1 MSGAPGTGGPAAP
14 HAGRRAM
21 RNTVAYMAA
30 GLVPNL
36 VNLFILPVYTRFIE
50 PGDYGLVALVVTT
63 TTFLGAFMGLQLT
76 NSIHRLY
83 FDHEGEARRVYC
95 STMILGILMV
105 NVAILLPLH
114 LAGPWIARTLFP
126 KVDLPYRPL
135 LMLGFAFMFF
145 QNLVNY
151 GNAMLRVQE
160 RGRALLVSALIHT
173 TASAGLGLYLV
184 VGRGLGAAG
193 LLTSMAAASA
203 AHAAAHGWLVRA
215 QVSLAFRWS
224 MFREAAA
231 YSIPIIP
238 HSLGG
243 LLFMYSGKYVASHFV
258 AIASIGLYEFADK
271 LAMVYKLLEQSF
283 QHAIG
288 PTFMRESKADR
299 AAARDRFAGIITR
312 WTALYAL
319 LWVALALL
327 FKEAIVLLLAPS
339 YRGCYP
345 FVPVLMAGYLFQGLY
360 GFAANALLFE
370 KKTHWVPAISLTAGL
385 LNVGLNLVLLPRFGM
400 IAAAWTTFASFVVT
414 FVMAVALGRRVY
426 PLRFEWGALAR
437 ILGAALLALLLG
449 MRIDTSS
456 LALDLAAKTAL
467 CAALAGWLLWI
478 DPGGLRAWL
487 RGWLP
492 GRNA

>member
-1 MSGAPGTGGPAAP
+1 
-14 HAGRRAM
+14 M

-203 AHAAAHGWLVRA
+203 AHAAAHGDGSCARRCRSPSGGRCSARPRPTASRSSRTASAACCSCTRA
-215 QVSLAFRWS
+215 STWRATSSRSPASGSTSSRTSWRWS
-224 MFREAAA
+224 TSCSNSRSSTRSGRRSCASRRRTARPRATASPGSSRGGPRSTRSCGSRWRCCSRRRSSSCWRRRTAAA
-231 YSIPIIP
+231 
-238 HSLGG
+238 
-243 LLFMYSGKYVASHFV
+243 
-258 AIASIGLYEFADK
+258 
-271 LAMVYKLLEQSF
+271 
-283 QHAIG
+283 
-288 PTFMRESKADR
+288 
-299 AAARDRFAGIITR
+299 TR
-312 WTALYAL
+312 
-319 LWVALALL
+319 
-327 FKEAIVLLLAPS
+327 S
-339 YRGCYP
+339 CRC
-345 FVPVLMAGYLFQGLY
+345 
-360 GFAANALLFE
+360 
-370 KKTHWVPAISLTAGL
+370 
-385 LNVGLNLVLLPRFGM
+385 
-400 IAAAWTTFASFVVT
+400 
-414 FVMAVALGRRVY
+414 
-426 PLRFEWGALAR
+426 
-437 ILGAALLALLLG
+437 
-449 MRIDTSS
+449 
-456 LALDLAAKTAL
+456 
-467 CAALAGWLLWI
+467 
-478 DPGGLRAWL
+478 
-487 RGWLP
+487 
-492 GRNA
+492 

>member
-1 MSGAPGTGGPAAP
+1 M
-14 HAGRRAM
+14 
-21 RNTVAYMAA
+21 
-30 GLVPNL
+30 
-36 VNLFILPVYTRFIE
+36 
-50 PGDYGLVALVVTT
+50 
-63 TTFLGAFMGLQLT
+63 
-76 NSIHRLY
+76 
-83 FDHEGEARRVYC
+83 
-95 STMILGILMV
+95 
-105 NVAILLPLH
+105 
-114 LAGPWIARTLFP
+114 
-126 KVDLPYRPL
+126 
-135 LMLGFAFMFF
+135 
-145 QNLVNY
+145 
-151 GNAMLRVQE
+151 
-160 RGRALLVSALIHT
+160 
-173 TASAGLGLYLV
+173 
-184 VGRGLGAAG
+184 
-193 LLTSMAAASA
+193 
-203 AHAAAHGWLVRA
+203 RA

-312 WTALYAL
+312 WTALYAF